1 MNNSKKTKKTTA
13 DQLSKLDARFK
24 KVLNPES
31 TEFVDMNKTE
41 FKEKFKGKLPFD
53 LNQAWDWIVANK

>member
-1 MNNSKKTKKTTA
+1 MNNSKKAKRTTA

-24 KVLNPES
+24 KVLNPKS

-53 LNQAWDWIVANK
+53 LNQAWDWVVANK